1 MTTFEFFKAQL
12 DDAVA
17 KGYTDQI
24 NPEIKPGTYRWV
36 KVCSEWFFGGAW
48 EYQMKDVTDLKEM
61 LDQKL
66 LKVREYSNWQNRMLG
81 QTRHTSLTVKG
92 VKAFYK
98 AMIA

>member
-1 MTTFEFFKAQL
+1 
-12 DDAVA
+12 
-17 KGYTDQI
+17 
-24 NPEIKPGTYRWV
+24 
-36 KVCSEWFFGGAW
+36 
-48 EYQMKDVTDLKEM
+48 M

-81 QTRHTSLTVKG
+81 QTRHISLTVKG